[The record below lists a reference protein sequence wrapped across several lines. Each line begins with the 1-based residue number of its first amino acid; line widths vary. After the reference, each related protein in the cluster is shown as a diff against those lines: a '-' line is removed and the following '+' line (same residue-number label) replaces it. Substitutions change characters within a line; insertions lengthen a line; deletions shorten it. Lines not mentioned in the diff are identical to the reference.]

1 MNKLLLALWACL
13 PVAGWAYHQGPGQDR
28 IKLDQVDAAIARA
41 EVELD
46 GGNHDLALQNLE
58 DALKDLPQDRVSDA
72 RKIRLNLNKLRLEHK
87 QLVKAQKNLQV
98 LVEEM
103 SADPDADA
111 EVLTEAR
118 RTYAHAQYYITY
130 LMRLEGYTRE
140 QWEPEIEKSRQAF
153 RLLAEEASRSA
164 DEAKALIARED
175 LESAV
180 RLARLELSDLQG
192 LPLPSQ

>member
-28 IKLDQVDAAIARA
+28 MKLDQVDAAIARA

-58 DALKDLPQDRVSDA
+58 DALKDLPEDRVSDA

-87 QLVKAQKNLQV
+87 QLVKAQKDLQV
-98 LVEEM
+98 MVEEM

-111 EVLTEAR
+111 EVLSEAR
-118 RTYAHAQYYITY
+118 RTYANAQYYITY

-153 RLLAEEASRSA
+153 RLLAEEASRST
-164 DEAKALIARED
+164 DKTKALIARED